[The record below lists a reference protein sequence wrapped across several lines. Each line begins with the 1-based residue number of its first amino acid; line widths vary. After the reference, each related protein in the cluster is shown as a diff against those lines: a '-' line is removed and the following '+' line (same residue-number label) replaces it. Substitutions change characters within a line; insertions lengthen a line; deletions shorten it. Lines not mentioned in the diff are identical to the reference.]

1 MEFKEFIDDFERE
14 CIDDAIAYLVSVGH
28 SAYEKAVQG
37 RAFQD
42 RTHNLMSSIGW
53 AVTHSGKVVEVGG
66 FEGPGNEGR
75 TAGLQL
81 VDKAKLRNGLQLIFV
96 AGMHYATHVESKGY
110 DVNTAGELLIDE
122 MMTRWAK

>member
-1 MEFKEFIDDFERE
+1 MEFKEFIDNFERV
-14 CIDDAIAYLVSVGH
+14 CIDDAIAYLSSVGR
-28 SAYEKAVQG
+28 SAYEKAVQS

-42 RTHNLMSSIGW
+42 HTHNLISSIGW
-53 AVTHSGKVVEVGG
+53 AVVRDGQTVEVGG
-66 FEGPGNEGR
+66 FQGSGSDGR
-75 TAGLQL
+75 TTGLQL
-81 VDKAKLRNGLQLIFV
+81 IDDVKSSHGLQLIFV